1 MNIYHLL
8 NEMLDYIE
16 THLEEKIEFKQLA
29 KITATNQ
36 YTLER
41 LFRLLTNITLTE
53 YIRNRRLSRAS
64 FDLIERHE
72 KIIDIAIKYQY
83 ENATSF
89 SRAFEKLYGIKP
101 SQIRNKPQGIKDFPK
116 IIFEEIDINQK
127 PFEYDIIKLEEM
139 TLYGKGI
146 KTTKEK
152 ISKDAP
158 IFFQQMENTYLK
170 DYGDFDFG
178 MVVYKNRF
186 ESDEFEYW
194 VLSKKKIPGLKPYKI
209 EKNRYLSFRIHSQ
222 KAKEI
227 QKLSKEFYAQFI
239 PTCKYKLKELPELEY
254 YHDQITDFLV
264 PIED

>member
-1 MNIYHLL
+1 MNIYHQL

-16 THLEEKIEFKQLA
+16 NHLEEKIEFKELA
-29 KITATNQ
+29 KIVATNQ

-64 FDLIERHE
+64 YDLIECHE
-72 KIIDIAIKYQY
+72 KIIDVAIKYQY

-89 SRAFEKLYGIKP
+89 SRAFEKIFGIKP
-101 SQIRNKPQGIKDFPK
+101 SQIKNNPQGIKDFPK
-116 IIFEEIDINQK
+116 ITFEEINIHQK
-127 PFEYDIIKLEEM
+127 PFEYDIIELDQM

-146 KTTKEK
+146 KTTKEN

-158 IFFQQMENTYLK
+158 LFFKEMEEEYLK

-186 ESDEFEYW
+186 ESNDFEYW
-194 VLSKKKIPGLKPYKI
+194 VLSKKQIPGLKPYEIK
-209 EKNRYLSFRIHSQ
+209 KSRYLSFRINSQ
-222 KAKEI
+222 NAKEI

-239 PTCKYKLKELPELEY
+239 PTCKYHLRELPELEY

>member
-101 SQIRNKPQGIKDFPK
+101 SQIRNKQQGIKDFPK

-158 IFFQQMENTYLK
+158 TFFQQMENTYLK
-170 DYGDFDFG
+170 NYGDFDFG

>member
-101 SQIRNKPQGIKDFPK
+101 SQIRNKPQGIKDFPFVERK
-116 IIFEEIDINQK
+116 
-127 PFEYDIIKLEEM
+127 
-139 TLYGKGI
+139 
-146 KTTKEK
+146 
-152 ISKDAP
+152 
-158 IFFQQMENTYLK
+158 
-170 DYGDFDFG
+170 
-178 MVVYKNRF
+178 
-186 ESDEFEYW
+186 
-194 VLSKKKIPGLKPYKI
+194 
-209 EKNRYLSFRIHSQ
+209 
-222 KAKEI
+222 
-227 QKLSKEFYAQFI
+227 
-239 PTCKYKLKELPELEY
+239 
-254 YHDQITDFLV
+254 
-264 PIED
+264 

>member
-1 MNIYHLL
+1 MNIYHSL
-8 NEMLDYIE
+8 NKMLDYIE
-16 THLEEKIEFKQLA
+16 EHLEDKIDFKELA
-29 KITATNQ
+29 KIIATNQ

-64 FDLIERHE
+64 YDLVESHE
-72 KIIDIAIKYQY
+72 KIMDIAIKYQY
-83 ENATSF
+83 ESATSF

-101 SQIRNKPQGIKDFPK
+101 SQIRNNPQGIKDFPK
-116 IIFEEIDINQK
+116 LIFEEVNTNQK
-127 PFEYDIIKLEEM
+127 PFEYDIIELEKM

-146 KTTKEK
+146 KTTKNT
-152 ISKDAP
+152 IPIDAP
-158 IFFQQMENTYLK
+158 RFFKEMEDKYLK
-170 DYGDFDFG
+170 DYGEFDFG
-178 MVVYKNRF
+178 MVIYKNRF
-186 ESDEFEYW
+186 ESTDFEYW
-194 VLSKKKIPGLKPYKI
+194 VLSKKQIPGLKPFKI

-222 KAKEI
+222 KAEEI

>member
-1 MNIYHLL
+1 M
-8 NEMLDYIE
+8 
-16 THLEEKIEFKQLA
+16 
-29 KITATNQ
+29 
-36 YTLER
+36 
-41 LFRLLTNITLTE
+41 LFR
-53 YIRNRRLSRAS
+53 S
-64 FDLIERHE
+64 
-72 KIIDIAIKYQY
+72 
-83 ENATSF
+83 
-89 SRAFEKLYGIKP
+89 
-101 SQIRNKPQGIKDFPK
+101 RNKPQGIKDFPK

-158 IFFQQMENTYLK
+158 TFFQQMENTYLK